1 MPRKIVM
8 VTGASSG
15 IGAATAK
22 AFAAM
27 GAQVVL
33 VARNAENLNARS
45 EEIKHGGGAAIAY
58 AADLSNPEA
67 VSELAVKVQ
76 RDAGLPDIL
85 VNNAGSGRWAPL
97 IETSPEE
104 LRQMIEVPYLAA
116 AYTTRAFLPSMIAR
130 GSGQIACITSPASY
144 LAWRDACGYI
154 AARHALKGFAE
165 ALRADLK
172 GTGLHVTLA
181 VLGAVD
187 TSYWANNPGSR
198 ASVPKAV
205 PGLLPQL
212 SADQAAAAIVE
223 AIERKH
229 RVAVKPAAYRL
240 VFAMQAL
247 APSLVARGIRMV
259 SRRAAGAHDPAK

>member
-15 IGAATAK
+15 IGAATAE
-22 AFAAM
+22 AYAAT

-33 VARNAENLNARS
+33 VARNADSLKARS
-45 EEIKHGGGAAIAY
+45 EDIKRSGGVADTY
-58 AADLSNPEA
+58 QADLSNPET
-67 VSELAVKVQ
+67 VSELAAKVC
-76 RDAGLPDIL
+76 RDVGVPDIL

-104 LRQMIEVPYLAA
+104 LREMIEVPYLAA
-116 AYTTRAFLPSMIAR
+116 AYTTRAFLPGMVAR
-130 GSGQIACITSPASY
+130 GSGKIACITSPASY

-165 ALRADLK
+165 GLRADLK
-172 GTGLHVTLA
+172 RTGLHVTLV

-187 TSYWANNPGSR
+187 TSYWANNPGSH
-198 ASVPKAV
+198 AGVATTI

-212 SADQAAAAIVE
+212 SVEEAAAAIVDG
-223 AIERKH
+223 IDRKQ
-229 RVAVKPAAYRL
+229 RVVVKPAAYRL

-259 SRRAAGAHDPAK
+259 SKRSKRARRPTE

>member
-33 VARNAENLNARS
+33 VARNAENLSARS
-45 EEIKHGGGAAIAY
+45 EGIERGGGAAIAY
-58 AADLSNPEA
+58 SADLSNPEA
-67 VSELAVKVQ
+67 VSELAAKLC
-76 RDAGLPDIL
+76 RDLGVPDIL

-104 LRQMIEVPYLAA
+104 LRHTIEVPYLAA
-116 AYTTRAFLPSMIAR
+116 AYATRAFLPGMIAR
-130 GSGQIACITSPASY
+130 GSGKIACVTSPASY

-165 ALRADLK
+165 GLRADLK
-172 GTGLHVTLA
+172 GTGLHVTLV

-198 ASVPKAV
+198 ASVPKTI
-205 PGLLPQL
+205 PGVFPQL
-212 SADQAAAAIVE
+212 TVQQAAAVIVDG
-223 AIERKH
+223 IERKR
-229 RVAVKPAAYRL
+229 RVVVKPAIYRL

-247 APSLVARGIRMV
+247 APSLAARGIRMV
-259 SRRAAGAHDPAK
+259 SKRAERTNESAE